1 MPAVSDNIPSRLGAH
16 HDALIYVCDCR
27 HEALLLLL
35 RQDIW
40 GALAMAACR
49 PNLAALSHACQVC
62 SLALGEACL
71 FNRLHLLE
79 RAGVARLCWN
89 CRRV

>member
-1 MPAVSDNIPSRLGAH
+1 MAGYAGHLLSRLGAH
-16 HDALIYVCDCR
+16 YNALTQVCDCR

-62 SLALGEACL
+62 SLARLSHS
-71 FNRLHLLE
+71 FKVNRT
-79 RAGVARLCWN
+79 C
-89 CRRV
+89 